1 MNLLAIHVR
10 IKIDLEFEFMVMFIY
25 AHTHALVHKYIKK
38 KIIKIMHTSDIKKK
52 QNFFGGKRKI
62 YQSFQS
68 NYFFALVLAHMSLI
82 LINKTYFIVK

>member
-1 MNLLAIHVR
+1 
-10 IKIDLEFEFMVMFIY
+10 
-25 AHTHALVHKYIKK
+25 
-38 KIIKIMHTSDIKKK
+38 MHTSDIKKK

-68 NYFFALVLAHMSLI
+68 NYFLALVLAHMSLI

>member
-38 KIIKIMHTSDIKKK
+38 K
-52 QNFFGGKRKI
+52 
-62 YQSFQS
+62 
-68 NYFFALVLAHMSLI
+68 SLKLCI
-82 LINKTYFIVK
+82 QVI